1 MYPSFVFAKCC
12 WSIHSKGLARTRTA
26 NREKP
31 LPYKLRSF
39 TSSSYTYPASSTSI
53 WCIFSIYGLVWSNI
67 GNSLDAEKQKNWFKY
82 TDFTELKKITG
93 RINSNTSNFS
103 SLFFKSIKLVAV
115 RFVWLKNN
123 LQLTV
128 QVCCL
133 FYFLLHRTFFKG
145 KEKNRIFG
153 GFYCFVFLQRCN
165 MCRKNSTD
173 CERGQLSFL
182 REMKF
187 QLMR

>member
-1 MYPSFVFAKCC
+1 MFLKKNKPHSELFLLHHAIPSFAELHSIPIMAFKFQSKEMYPSFVFAKCC

-39 TSSSYTYPASSTSI
+39 KSSSYTYPASSTSI

-133 FYFLLHRTFFKG
+133 FYFL
-145 KEKNRIFG
+145 IFA
-153 GFYCFVFLQRCN
+153 
-165 MCRKNSTD
+165 S
-173 CERGQLSFL
+173 
-182 REMKF
+182 
-187 QLMR
+187 